1 MLDVLKQAKRMTA
14 AGRLVP
20 DTLKASQL
28 GRDIP
33 MAAGSSPISNRRVA
47 LDALTLSLAAL
58 ESAAPIWG
66 LVIHAHC

>member
-33 MAAGSSPISNRRVA
+33 MAAGSSPISYRRVA
-47 LDALTLSLAAL
+47 LDALTLSLAVL
-58 ESAAPIWG
+58 ETAAPIWG
-66 LVIHAHC
+66 LVIHSHC